1 MGHVAVV
8 GNGPRAAQ
16 WATRFLAAGLDVV
29 VSDDS
34 TIRNAVGS
42 LWPAADRAGL
52 FHDAAPARLRVATS
66 PGEITSAQLVQ
77 VVDGEAPIGCTGLV
91 ATETTAC
98 AVEPIHLLPLVEVSG
113 PQRHALAGF
122 YTSIGMTPLGPDATD
137 EQRWQLGEGLA
148 RLAAGDP
155 DSIIAIMRALRPSGR
170 GAGAAMAHH
179 EACRLASGGVIP
191 WQRGDTVP
199 TPLALYRTRVEP
211 DWVDYNGHMSE
222 SAYLTA
228 AGWASDALFRY
239 IGDDEA
245 YRAGG
250 HSFYTVETHIH
261 FLLEVDLHEPITFT
275 TQVLGADTKRIHLLH
290 TMRHGDTDAD
300 LCTVEQM
307 LLHVDTVAGRAA
319 PMLPAVAAAVA
330 AVAEAHATLPVPPR
344 VGSIMRLAR

>member
-16 WATRFLAAGLDVV
+16 WATRLLAAGLDVV
-29 VSDDS
+29 VDDS
-34 TIRNAVGS
+34 TIRNSIEA

-52 FHDAAPARLRVATS
+52 FHDAALDRLRVATS
-66 PGEITSAQLVQ
+66 ASDITAATFVQ
-77 VVDGEAPIGCTGLV
+77 VVTGAAPTGCHGLV
-91 ATETTAC
+91 ATEDTAR
-98 AVEPIHLLPLVEVSG
+98 ATEPIHLVPLVEVSG
-113 PQRHALAGF
+113 PQQHELAAF
-122 YTSIGMTPLGPDATD
+122 YRGIGMTSLGPEATA
-137 EQRWQLGEGLA
+137 EQRWELGEGLV

-155 DSIIAIMRALRPSGR
+155 DSIIAIMRALRASGR

-179 EACRLASGGVIP
+179 EARRLASGGVTA
-191 WQRGDTVP
+191 WQPGDAVP
-199 TPLALYRTRVEP
+199 APLTLYRTRVEP

-245 YRAGG
+245 YRDAGY
-250 HSFYTVETHIH
+250 SFYTVEAHIH
-261 FLLEVDLHEPITFT
+261 YLLEVDLHEPITFT

-290 TMRHGDTDAD
+290 AMHHADTDAL

-307 LLHVDTVAGRAA
+307 LLHVDTNAGRAA
-319 PMLPAVAAAVA
+319 AMLPEVAAAVEAVAAA
-330 AVAEAHATLPVPPR
+330 HTDLPVPPQ
-344 VGSIMRLAR
+344 VGTIMRLKR